1 MDKGSVQVGLDG
13 PDVVQPVLQDHV
25 FADSSQEAH
34 RGVGVGVDEAWHGGF
49 AGAVDDLPFDFA
61 RTTRG
66 ADPSDDSVRYF
77 DVDLAAVKSNIS
89 QKKLFHQQ
97 CVFQI

>member
-1 MDKGSVQVGLDG
+1 
-13 PDVVQPVLQDHV
+13 
-25 FADSSQEAH
+25 
-34 RGVGVGVDEAWHGGF
+34 VGVDEAWHRGF
-49 AGAVDDLPFDFA
+49 AGAVDDLPFGSA
-61 RTTRG
+61 QGPGRSRTTRR